1 MNSTQSEKLDS
12 TATLKEAK
20 EFLRKH
26 YQKDGATCPCCLQR
40 VKEYGRPLTGAMC
53 YVLILVYKAFPAPT
67 WLHVENYLKTTASGG
82 KKNLRGDF
90 HKLVHWK
97 LLQKRE
103 GDHENGSPRNGYYR
117 ITPMGE
123 AFVKGL
129 SQVPSKVYI
138 YNGKVQRFSKDLITI
153 QDALGKHF
161 DYNEIMQPTV

>member
-26 YQKDGATCPCCLQR
+26 YQKGGATCPCCNQFS
-40 VKEYGRPLTGAMC
+40 KEYARPLNAAMA
-53 YVLILVYKAFPAPT
+53 YTLILIYKALPT
-67 WLHVENYLKTTASGG
+67 PSWIHVENYLKTTASGG

-90 HKLVHWK
+90 HKLVFWG

-103 GDHENGSPRNGYYR
+103 GEHENGSPRNGFYR
-117 ITPMGE
+117 ISPKGE
-123 AFVKGL
+123 AFVKGSL
-129 SQVPSKVYI
+129 SVPSKAFI

-153 QDALGKHF
+153 QGALGKHF